1 MLKPVATMPG
11 TPARRPSVLGSRR
24 DSCRASML
32 VTVLCGVIGLAITM
46 DVAVLLIGESIAH
59 GD

>member
-1 MLKPVATMPG
+1 
-11 TPARRPSVLGSRR
+11 
-24 DSCRASML
+24 ML